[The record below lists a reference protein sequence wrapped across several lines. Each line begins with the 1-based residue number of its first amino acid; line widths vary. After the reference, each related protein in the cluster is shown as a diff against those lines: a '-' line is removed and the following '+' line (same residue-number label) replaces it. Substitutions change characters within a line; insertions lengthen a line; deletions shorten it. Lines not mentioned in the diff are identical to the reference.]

1 MYSLAESYRLRYE
14 SVVRSYNDLVEA
26 YNVVVR
32 EYNALVTQSQFTDEE
47 IASLIR
53 LCHPD
58 KHNNSQLATRMTQRL
73 LEMRNGR

>member
-14 SVVRSYNDLVEA
+14 SVVRSYNDLVDEFNKVVHA
-26 YNVVVR
+26 YNT
-32 EYNALVTQSQFTDEE
+32 LVTQSQFTDEE

-58 KHNNSQLATRMTQRL
+58 KHGGSEAATRMTQKL
-73 LEMRNGR
+73 LELRR

>member
-14 SVVRSYNDLVEA
+14 SVVRSYNELVDEFNKVVHA
-26 YNVVVR
+26 YNT
-32 EYNALVTQSQFTDEE
+32 LVTQSQFTDEE

-58 KHNNSQLATRMTQRL
+58 KHGGSEAATRMTQKL
-73 LEMRNGR
+73 LELRR

>member
-14 SVVRSYNDLVEA
+14 SVVRSYNDLVED

-58 KHNNSQLATRMTQRL
+58 KHDGSEAATRMTQRL
-73 LEMRNGR
+73 LEMRKRE